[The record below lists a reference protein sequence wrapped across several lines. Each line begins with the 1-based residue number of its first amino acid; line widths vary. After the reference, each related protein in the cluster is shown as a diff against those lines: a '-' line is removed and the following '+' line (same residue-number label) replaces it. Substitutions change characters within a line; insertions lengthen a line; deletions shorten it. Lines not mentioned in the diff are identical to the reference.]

1 MAFSIKRQLKKN
13 QQARI
18 VYRELYY
25 AWRKFSTSTFTFLL
39 KKLKPRVITREQ
51 LLEQSTKCNLQKFG
65 NRELVD
71 FGDFDT
77 FEPVPEIIAKMI
89 YPMQTEIIQPFVCEI
104 KNAIIVGSPPIAFDD
119 EGQLILETTL
129 PIFNTPEVHL
139 AKNVSLKSLIINQFK
154 SVKHRDN
161 PIEVASIFTN
171 AWSSNF
177 WHWTVDNL
185 TQLEGLEYYEQQ
197 TGMKPKLIVEGNM
210 RSWQKDSLALL
221 GYKEE
226 DLIIS
231 DNSKRLVKKLIVPSF
246 RRAYKQTHGE
256 ISVSACRWL
265 RQKILSNISNVT
277 DLKSEHKSFEPKIL
291 ISRSKA
297 LGRRVINENEVMEA
311 LSPLGFSRYILE
323 DMSYGDQ
330 VRLFAQ
336 AKVII
341 APHGAGLTNLLFA
354 DNPII
359 IELFSSYV
367 GREFANLSRG
377 LGFKY
382 GCLGCQLPPG
392 EVRQKEGDMIVDI
405 NQLLDLLEYRYE
417 FDLAR

>member
-1 MAFSIKRQLKKN
+1 MAFSIKRQLKRN

-25 AWRKFSTSTFTFLL
+25 AWRKFSTSIFTFLL
-39 KKLKPRVITREQ
+39 KKLKPQLVTREQ
-51 LLEQSTKCNLQKFG
+51 LLEQSQKYNLQKIG
-65 NRELVD
+65 SQESLI

-77 FEPVPEIIAKMI
+77 FEPIPKIISQMI
-89 YPMQTEIIQPFVCEI
+89 YPMQVEVIQPFICEI
-104 KNAIIVGSPPIAFDD
+104 RNAEIVGSPPIGFNS

-129 PIFNTPEVHL
+129 PIFATPEVHI
-139 AKNVSLKSLIINQFK
+139 AKNVSLKTLISHKLK
-154 SVKHRDN
+154 SVKHREN
-161 PIEVASIFTN
+161 TIEVASIFTN

-197 TGMKPKLIVEGNM
+197 TGIKPQLIVEANM
-210 RSWQKDSLALL
+210 RSWQRDSLALL
-221 GYKEE
+221 GYEE
-226 DLIIS
+226 SDLIIY

-246 RRAYKQTHGE
+246 RRAYDNIYGE

-265 RQKILSNISNVT
+265 RQKILSNISNV
-277 DLKSEHKSFEPKIL
+277 DQIKSDRQSFVTKIV

-297 LGRRVINENEVMEA
+297 LGRRVINENEVMDA
-311 LSPLGFSRYILE
+311 LTPLGFSKYILE
-323 DMSYGDQ
+323 DLSYSDQ

-359 IELFSSYV
+359 IEFFSSYV

-392 EVRQKEGDMIVDI
+392 EVRQKEGDMIVDTK
-405 NQLLDLLEYRYE
+405 QLLDLLAIM
-417 FDLAR
+417 DKG

>member
-1 MAFSIKRQLKKN
+1 MAFSIKRQLKRN

-25 AWRKFSTSTFTFLL
+25 AWRKFSTSIFTFLL
-39 KKLKPRVITREQ
+39 KKLKPQLVTREQ
-51 LLEQSTKCNLQKFG
+51 LLEQSQKYNLQKIG
-65 NRELVD
+65 SQESLK

-77 FEPVPEIIAKMI
+77 FEPIPKIISQMI
-89 YPMQTEIIQPFVCEI
+89 YPMQVEVIQPFICEI
-104 KNAIIVGSPPIAFDD
+104 RNAEIVGSPPIGFNS

-129 PIFNTPEVHL
+129 PIFATPEVHI
-139 AKNVSLKSLIINQFK
+139 AKNVSLKTLISHKLK
-154 SVKHRDN
+154 SVKHREN
-161 PIEVASIFTN
+161 TIEVASIFTN

-197 TGMKPKLIVEGNM
+197 TGIKPKLIVEANM
-210 RSWQKDSLALL
+210 RSWQRDSLALL
-221 GYKEE
+221 GYEE
-226 DLIIS
+226 SDLIIY

-246 RRAYKQTHGE
+246 RRAYDNIYGE

-265 RQKILSNISNVT
+265 RQKILSNISNV
-277 DLKSEHKSFEPKIL
+277 DQIKSDRQSFVTKIV

-297 LGRRVINENEVMEA
+297 LGRRVINENEVMDA
-311 LSPLGFSRYILE
+311 LTPLGFSKYILE
-323 DMSYGDQ
+323 DLSYSDQ

-336 AKVII
+336 AKIII

-359 IELFSSYV
+359 IEFFSSYV

-392 EVRQKEGDMIVDI
+392 EVRQKEGDMIVDTK
-405 NQLLDLLEYRYE
+405 QLLDLLAIM
-417 FDLAR
+417 DKG

>member
-18 VYRELYY
+18 VYREFYY
-25 AWRKFSTSTFTFLL
+25 AWRKLSTNIFTFLL
-39 KKLKPRVITREQ
+39 KKLKPKIVTREQ
-51 LLEQSTKCNLQKFG
+51 LLEQSTKYNLQKFSHQ
-65 NRELVD
+65 ELVE
-71 FGDFDT
+71 FGDFYT
-77 FEPVPEIIAKMI
+77 FEPIPEIIAQMI
-89 YPMQTEIIQPFVCEI
+89 YPMEAEIIQPFVCEI
-104 KNAIIVGSPPIAFDD
+104 KNAEIVGSPPIAFDC

-129 PIFNTPEVHL
+129 PIFATPEVHL
-139 AKNVSLKSLIINQFK
+139 AKNVSLKSLIINKFK
-154 SVKHRDN
+154 PVKHREK

-171 AWSSNF
+171 SWSSNF

-197 TGMKPKLIVEGNM
+197 TGIKPKLIVEANM

-231 DNSKRLVKKLIVPSF
+231 DNSKQLVKKLIVPSF
-246 RRAYKQTHGE
+246 RRSYKKIHGE
-256 ISVSACRWL
+256 ISVAACRWL
-265 RQKILSNISNVT
+265 RQKILGNISQI
-277 DLKSEHKSFEPKIL
+277 KSDQSSFVPKIF

-297 LGRRVINENEVMEA
+297 LGRRVINENEVIQA
-311 LSPLGFSRYILE
+311 LAPLGFSRYILE
-323 DMSYGDQ
+323 DMSYADQ

-336 AKVII
+336 AKEII

-359 IELFSSYV
+359 LELFSSYV

-392 EVRQKEGDMIVDI
+392 EVRQKEGDMVVDI
-405 NQLLDLLEYRYE
+405 NQLLNLLERIGN
-417 FDLAR
+417 